1 MKIRK
6 EIKIYI
12 IAVTI
17 VLASSPLIYWAIQN
31 QINAAQNTE
40 IEYIGHHEQQQ
51 DFIRFWTDVQP
62 NSWSGMETTQKWS
75 FTNGLTLTAHINVT
89 STGSSTFYAEILLV
103 DTGDVDEGF
112 GFQITNSTPGQ
123 VRIKGWSWL
132 EEDESF
138 SSYTDKPINVLMT
151 LEARKTSTGQI
162 DFYIDNGLIGSI
174 TTPIPSEEG
183 AMNFD
188 LTNGAQGGTA
198 EVQLNYQVQQ

>member
-1 MKIRK
+1 MRK

-12 IAVTI
+12 IAIII
-17 VLASSPLIYWAIQN
+17 VLISSPLINWVIQN
-31 QINAAQNTE
+31 RINASQNTG

-51 DFIRFWTDVQP
+51 DFVRFWTDVQP

-75 FTNGLTLTAHINVT
+75 FTSGLTLTAQVKVT
-89 STGSSTFYAEILLV
+89 STGSSTFYAEVLIV

-132 EEDESF
+132 DVDESF
-138 SSYTDKPINVLMT
+138 SAYIDKPIDVLIN
-151 LEARKTSTGQI
+151 LEAKKTNTGQM
-162 DFYIDNGLIGSI
+162 DFYVDSALIGSI
-174 TTPIPSEEG
+174 TTPIPYQEG
-183 AMNFD
+183 VINFD